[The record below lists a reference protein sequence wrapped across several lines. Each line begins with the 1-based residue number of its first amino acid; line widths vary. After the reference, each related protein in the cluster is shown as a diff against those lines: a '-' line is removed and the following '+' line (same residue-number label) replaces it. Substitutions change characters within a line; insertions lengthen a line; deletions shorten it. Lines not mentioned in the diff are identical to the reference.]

1 MLLVD
6 PKVGWFTCDTIPGF
20 GKFLLNCAGIS
31 YTSLFFTLNIA
42 MYNPKM
48 RKESLQKGLQG
59 NGFFI
64 FEIFQSSLQNVA
76 AGFTALTVYILICM
90 TFIAMAMMYYG
101 LTDSIKFEKD
111 HQKGT
116 NG

>member
-20 GKFLLNCAGIS
+20 GKFLLKCAGIS

-48 RKESLQKGLQG
+48 RKESLQKGL
-59 NGFFI
+59 
-64 FEIFQSSLQNVA
+64 
-76 AGFTALTVYILICM
+76 
-90 TFIAMAMMYYG
+90 
-101 LTDSIKFEKD
+101 
-111 HQKGT
+111 
-116 NG
+116 